1 MRSFLDKLLLP
12 ILGLVAITFLTVP
25 IATADSTLHI
35 GAGAGTACA
44 MGCAGE
50 PNLVG
55 SGNVIDIFQTS
66 GGSPDILVQP

>member
-1 MRSFLDKLLLP
+1 
-12 ILGLVAITFLTVP
+12 
-25 IATADSTLHI
+25 
-35 GAGAGTACA
+35 

-66 GGSPDILVQP
+66 RGSPDTLVQPQTLILGIPNDTTKRVS